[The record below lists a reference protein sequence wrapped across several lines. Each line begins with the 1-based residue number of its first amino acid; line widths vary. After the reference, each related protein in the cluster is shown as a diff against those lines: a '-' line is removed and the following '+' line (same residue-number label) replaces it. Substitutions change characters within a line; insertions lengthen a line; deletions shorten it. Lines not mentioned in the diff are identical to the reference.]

1 MNFLVLGGGA
11 QGSAAA
17 FDLLRQDDVERVVV
31 ADLSVDRV
39 HPCLE
44 PHLGGR
50 LELRKLDAAVD
61 DEVRTAMHGTTG
73 VLCALPYRLNFDMA
87 RLAVEAGVHF
97 ADLGGNTEIVG
108 RQRSLHD
115 LALERELSVVPDTG
129 LAPGMVNI
137 LAEDGIRR
145 MDSVDS
151 VRIWVGGLPQNP
163 KPPLNYQIVYSL
175 EGVLD
180 YYVTPAVVLRDGKVT
195 TVEALSGLETV
206 RFGDADVA
214 DATDGADGPDNGARR
229 GPGFSA
235 GPAGELEAFF
245 TGGGISTM
253 PYRYEGRIPVMEYK
267 TLRYPGHA
275 RIMSAMRDLGLMAD
289 QEVELGEARISPR
302 QFLIRL
308 ATPVLENP
316 KGDDMVVAR
325 VRVAGRR
332 KGVAQAV
339 VYDVLDFFDRD
350 TKLTAMAR
358 TTGFSLAVTALM
370 QARRQVGAWGVG
382 TPDETMPPA
391 TYLEALRRRN
401 IQVSITEEPG
411 NS

>member
-17 FDLLRQDDVERVVV
+17 FDLLAQDDVKRVVV
-31 ADLSVDRV
+31 ADLSVDGV
-39 HPCLE
+39 HPCLKS
-44 PHLGGR
+44 HLGGR
-50 LELRKLDAAVD
+50 LELRKLDAALD
-61 DEVRTAMHGTTG
+61 EEVRAAMHGVTG
-73 VLCALPYRLNFDMA
+73 VLCALPYRFNFDMA

-97 ADLGGNTEIVG
+97 ADLGGNTEIVE

-115 LALERELSVVPDTG
+115 LALERGLSVVPDTG

-145 MDSVDS
+145 MDAVDS

-180 YYVTPAVVLRDGKVT
+180 YYVTPAMVLRDGKVT

-206 RFGDADVA
+206 RFGDA
-214 DATDGADGPDNGARR
+214 P
-229 GPGFSA
+229 

-275 RIMSAMRDLGLMAD
+275 RVMSAIRDLGLMAD
-289 QEVELGEARISPR
+289 QEVEFDGTRISPR

-308 ATPVLENP
+308 ATPVLANP
-316 KGDDMVVAR
+316 NGDDMVVAR
-325 VRVAGRR
+325 VRVAGTRD
-332 KGVAQAV
+332 GVAQAA
-339 VYDVLDFFDRD
+339 VYDVLDFFDPE

-358 TTGFSLAVTALM
+358 TTGFSMAVTALM

-382 TPDETMPPA
+382 TPDETMPAA

-401 IQVSITEEPG
+401 IQVSITEEPC

>member
-1 MNFLVLGGGA
+1 MRFLVLGGGA

-17 FDLLRQDDVERVVV
+17 FDLLERDEVDRVVV
-31 ADLSVDRV
+31 VDLRAGDV
-39 HPCLE
+39 HSCLK
-44 PHLGGR
+44 PHLGRR
-50 LELRKLDAAVD
+50 LELRKLDVALD
-61 DEVRTAMHGTTG
+61 DEVRTAMQGMTG
-73 VLCALPYRLNFDMA
+73 VLCALPYRFNYDMA

-115 LALERELSVVPDTG
+115 LALEQGLSVVPDTG

-151 VRIWVGGLPQNP
+151 VRIWVGGLPRNP

-180 YYVTPAVVLRDGKVT
+180 YYVTPAVVLRDGRVT

-206 RFGDADVA
+206 RFDD
-214 DATDGADGPDNGARR
+214 ADGPAN
-229 GPGFSA
+229 
-235 GPAGELEAFF
+235 ELEAFF

-275 RIMSAMRDLGLMAD
+275 RVMSAIRDLGLMAD
-289 QEVELGEARISPR
+289 QEVEFGETRISPR

-308 ATPVLENP
+308 ATPVLANP
-316 KGDDMVVAR
+316 SGDDMVVAR
-325 VRVAGRR
+325 VRVAGSRN
-332 KGVAQAV
+332 GVAQAA
-339 VYDVLDFFDRD
+339 VYDLLDFFDPE

-358 TTGFSLAVTALM
+358 TTGFSLSVTALM

-382 TPDETMPPA
+382 TPDETIPPA

-401 IQVSITEEPG
+401 IQVSITEESG
-411 NS
+411 DS